1 VFLAAVPRQ
10 GFAAPLRALDPMR
23 HRATPD
29 EKEAAKRRAHR
40 RASHGFFLLAA
51 DRPKPN
57 IARARGANAPML
69 DWLVPRKPASM
80 LACRATRLRLHVG
93 PIAFGN
99 ALGESL
105 AGGALKGSQQE
116 DALGTVYNDGD
127 IARSE
132 LRVGK
137 PYQADFPAI
146 QQFVGAFGDGTV
158 SQRDPSNDVLLAAG
172 DGFTMG
178 RGRISIS
185 PPVDRKVFITDDLA
199 GLSNAELIARSKALL
214 AGASAATGRVAGS
227 GELSA
232 SVLYQQGLGDIRE
245 SVSVI
250 NPSASAEPFAT
261 PDSVAAGPMAPV
273 ASHEDSIR
281 ALTDTEAFFT
291 FNPAG
296 KFLKG
301 VGEGVVDL
309 AATPVK
315 LAKEAV
321 LTTTDTI
328 GHSVTGTLNWLTDS
342 SLRYRSDSGL
352 YRSVERNGV
361 LGTVGLGITGTVKG
375 LVSPIDALYRRDAEA
390 LGRSGPGTLLAAAGP
405 LGWARRTGAAGV
417 SFEDA
422 LVLQG
427 DASRARIVQQ
437 IGEAAQPSVD
447 ALLKLDP
454 NARVGFRGSL
464 ASGLKGTHKLGE
476 NMERVPF
483 DGNVAYKLD
492 PKTGRYEPY
501 TGPQGYDADFFVVS
515 DKLAEQ
521 LGNSR
526 RFMDAARLDRLL
538 KPVFDNFGATMQAN
552 PVLSG
557 MKPGSVTFR
566 VWSEDAMARKIQAGD
581 SPYFFLSSEPQ

>member
-1 VFLAAVPRQ
+1 VGKAV
-10 GFAAPLRALDPMR
+10 GDALQ
-23 HRATPD
+23 
-29 EKEAAKRRAHR
+29 
-40 RASHGFFLLAA
+40 
-51 DRPKPN
+51 
-57 IARARGANAPML
+57 GANAFADL
-69 DWLVPRKPASM
+69 GKTGQYIAQASLRGLAAGLVTMGAKGGRVA
-80 LACRATRLRLHVG
+80 AQQVATD
-93 PIAFGN
+93 AFGN

-105 AGGALKGSQQE
+105 AGAAVNGSQQE
-116 DALGTVYNDGD
+116 DPRGTVYNDGD
-127 IARSE
+127 VARRE
-132 LRVGK
+132 LRVGQ
-137 PYQADFPAI
+137 PYQPEFPTF

-158 SQRDPSNDVLLAAG
+158 PERDPSNDVLLAAG

-185 PPVDRKVFITDDLA
+185 PPIDRKVYITDDLA
-199 GLSNAELIARSKALL
+199 GISNAELIARSKAFL
-214 AGASAATGRVAGS
+214 AGASSAGRVAGS

-245 SVSVI
+245 SVSAI

-261 PDSVAAGPMAPV
+261 PDSVATSMAPV
-273 ASHEDSIR
+273 AVHEDSIR
-281 ALTDTEAFFT
+281 AVTDAEAFFT

-315 LAKEAV
+315 LVKEAV

-390 LGRSGPGTLLAAAGP
+390 LGRSAPSTLLAAAG
-405 LGWARRTGAAGV
+405 RRTGAAGLT
-417 SFEDA
+417 FEDA

-437 IGEAAQPSVD
+437 IGKAAQLSIE

-464 ASGLKGTHKLGE
+464 ASGLKGSHKLGE

-501 TGPQGYDADFFVVS
+501 AGPQGYDADFFVVS

-526 RFMDAARLDRLL
+526 RFMDAARLDRSL
-538 KPVFDNFGATMQAN
+538 KPVFDSFGTTMQAN
-552 PVLSG
+552 PILSG

-581 SPYFFLSSEPQ
+581 SPYFFLSPEPK